1 MTEDIIMDRIFK
13 YFNTECQDD
22 IDLEEWITGFN
33 VILKGNAQTGFK
45 EMCVLLNI
53 PGSLSEQTLYCFSI
67 YDLNEDG
74 YISREEM
81 LTMMGSC
88 LSKVKGGQEDT
99 EEDEGIKDL
108 MEMTLKRMDHDK
120 DGKISHEDF
129 SKTVTQDVLMLE
141 AFGSC
146 LPSGRAGQEFV
157 SSILD
162 AKIV

>member
-33 VILKGNAQTGFK
+33 VILKGKLFIRQ
-45 EMCVLLNI
+45 EMCCLLNI
-53 PGSLSEQTLYCFSI
+53 LGSLSEQTLYCFSI

-129 SKTVTQDVLMLE
+129 SRTVSQDVLMLE

>member
-1 MTEDIIMDRIFK
+1 MFRK
-13 YFNTECQDD
+13 
-22 IDLEEWITGFN
+22 
-33 VILKGNAQTGFK
+33 VK
-45 EMCVLLNI
+45 EMCFLLFI

-129 SKTVTQDVLMLE
+129 SRTVTQDVLMLE

-157 SSILD
+157 NSILD

>member
-1 MTEDIIMDRIFK
+1 MDRIFK

-33 VILKGNAQTGFK
+33 VILKGNVQTELRNMFFF
-45 EMCVLLNI
+45 NI
-53 PGSLSEQTLYCFSI
+53 LGSLPEQTLYCFSI

>member
-22 IDLEEWITGFN
+22 IDLEEWIRGFN
-33 VILKGNAQTGFK
+33 VILKGNIPGL
-45 EMCVLLNI
+45 EIMLNFSII

-88 LSKVKGGQEDT
+88 LSKVKGTQEDT

-129 SKTVTQDVLMLE
+129 AQTVAQDVLMLE

-146 LPSGRAGQEFV
+146 LPSGKAGQEFV

-162 AKIV
+162 VKIV